1 MNHLLKST
9 SFVSLF
15 LFMSLLVVLPGCDS
29 EEPDDD
35 AGESEL
41 ITRVTITLTPM
52 AGGDPVVAVA
62 EDPDGDG
69 ANLTIDPIQLVPG
82 TTYLGEIELFDGVN
96 DEDITTAVEDEAEE
110 HQLWYTAEGGI
121 AGRVTI
127 TITDTDAN
135 DLPVGLTFTVTVSAG
150 GGATGT
156 LNVVLSHYDEG
167 PKNGTDRSDE
177 SDIDID
183 FPVTLVL

>member
-15 LFMSLLVVLPGCDS
+15 LFMALLVVLPGCDS
-29 EEPDDD
+29 GEPDDD

-41 ITRVTITLTPM
+41 ITRVTLTLTPM

-69 ANLTIDPIQLVPG
+69 ANLTIDPIDLVPG

-96 DEDITTAVEDEAEE
+96 DEDITAEVEAESDE
-110 HQLWYTAEGGI
+110 HQFWYTAEGGI
-121 AGRVTI
+121 AGRVTVA
-127 TITDTDAN
+127 ITDTDAN
-135 DLPVGLTFTVTVSAG
+135 DLPIGLTFTVTVTAG
-150 GGATGT
+150 AATTGT
-156 LNVVLSHYDEG
+156 LNVVLSHYDES
-167 PKNGTDRSDE
+167 PKTGTDRSDE

>member
-15 LFMSLLVVLPGCDS
+15 LVMALLIVLPGCDS
-29 EEPDDD
+29 GEPDDG
-35 AGESEL
+35 AGEREL
-41 ITRVTITLTPM
+41 ITRVTLTLTPM
-52 AGGDPVVAVA
+52 AGGTPIEAVA

-82 TTYLGEIELFDGVN
+82 TTYLGTIELYDGVN
-96 DEDITTAVEDEAEE
+96 DEDITAEVEEEADE
-110 HQLWYTAEGGI
+110 HQFWYTAEGGI
-121 AGRVTI
+121 AGRVTVAV
-127 TITDTDAN
+127 TDTDAN
-135 DLPVGLTFTVTVSAG
+135 GLPLGLAFTVTVTAG
-150 GGATGT
+150 DAASGT